1 MNLSTPNLD
10 LRDMTSKRDR
20 GRKVERMIEKKSC
33 CEQRGG
39 EGRGRGWGL
48 CRNADPFPRWPL
60 WTFSLPTAG
69 PKNRNVPRLS
79 PFPTLDLLGRL
90 IILIN
95 QQVYDAGSRLER
107 SIHPGRGVFGTA
119 HSRRMGVVSSAL
131 PGLSGEGGSTD
142 VEEEEQREEENRA
155 VAGGEAEGE

>member
-1 MNLSTPNLD
+1 M
-10 LRDMTSKRDR
+10 
-20 GRKVERMIEKKSC
+20 
-33 CEQRGG
+33 
-39 EGRGRGWGL
+39 
-48 CRNADPFPRWPL
+48 
-60 WTFSLPTAG
+60 
-69 PKNRNVPRLS
+69 
-79 PFPTLDLLGRL
+79 
-90 IILIN
+90 
-95 QQVYDAGSRLER
+95 ER